1 MLKLKQEHERL
12 SKKSHLIVYDENTV
26 FEKHKYFSAN
36 PQNSIEID
44 TYITDPDQRSCGK
57 ARALV
62 YEGIKKHISDF
73 FENPENEEIF
83 LCSTLHRDNV
93 SSKYVSEFFGL
104 KDNLFVNRRSGRDRE
119 VHITRIK
126 RSEAQEYLRHMAEK
140 LAVLYRYNPDNIEIS
155 NESKEK
161 IIHDQIKYEKAEF
174 HRLNKARHR
183 ITGYKPNVPVMYKK
197 IKKIKQLKKNL
208 DEISR

>member
-1 MLKLKQEHERL
+1 
-12 SKKSHLIVYDENTV
+12 
-26 FEKHKYFSAN
+26 
-36 PQNSIEID
+36 
-44 TYITDPDQRSCGK
+44 
-57 ARALV
+57 
-62 YEGIKKHISDF
+62 
-73 FENPENEEIF
+73 
-83 LCSTLHRDNV
+83 
-93 SSKYVSEFFGL
+93 
-104 KDNLFVNRRSGRDRE
+104 
-119 VHITRIK
+119 
-126 RSEAQEYLRHMAEK
+126 MAEK